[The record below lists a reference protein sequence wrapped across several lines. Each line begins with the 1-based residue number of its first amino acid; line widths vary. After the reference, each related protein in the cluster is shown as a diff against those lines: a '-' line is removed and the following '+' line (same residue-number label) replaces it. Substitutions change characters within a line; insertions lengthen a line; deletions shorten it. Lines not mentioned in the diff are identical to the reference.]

1 MPQSLEPHL
10 SRVPNGLRTC
20 IIALWCSQSRGQH
33 ATHVLILHGLDEERR
48 ERWRDERQRDGG
60 AMSSLPQP
68 SPSSPPC
75 PRRPR
80 PCRRPRRS
88 QSRSPSRPCSRPPA
102 SPPLTSAL
110 AAAVRFR
117 PSRETE
123 LSGELAGCHSAC
135 RLPPMAPAAAR
146 LDWRRRRAG
155 ALATATAAEL
165 PHRVRAVPC
174 AGRVSHFGVFS
185 CVTLSCA
192 LLL

>member
-60 AMSSLPQP
+60 AMSSLPQH

-123 LSGELAGCHSAC
+123 LSGELYAIPLAGATHGAGCRAAG
-135 RLPPMAPAAAR
+135 LAPTA
-146 LDWRRRRAG
+146 RRRTGHRDRGRTSTPSPCG
-155 ALATATAAEL
+155 AVCWPCIAF
-165 PHRVRAVPC
+165 RCIFVRHA
-174 AGRVSHFGVFS
+174 
-185 CVTLSCA
+185 LCA